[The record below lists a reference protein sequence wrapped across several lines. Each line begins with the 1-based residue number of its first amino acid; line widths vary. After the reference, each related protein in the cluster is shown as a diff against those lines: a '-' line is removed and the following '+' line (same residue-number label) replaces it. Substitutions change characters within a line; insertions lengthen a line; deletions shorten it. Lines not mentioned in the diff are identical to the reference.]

1 MADVYSRVE
10 TVSNAGSTVATFG
23 DNQLKHVINQADVGR
38 ELIIKIAL
46 TNMTDAN
53 VTSIRNAITQS
64 GGVAGSLPANTGD
77 AFTVAA
83 IGTANGAAFVSGTT
97 DVLFMRVQGTGT
109 FDTTDAAAGIGGA
122 TVTVEAVFAPAL

>member
-1 MADVYSRVE
+1 MADVYSRNEV
-10 TVSNAGSTVATFG
+10 VANDGVTYVTFG
-23 DNQLKHVINQADVGR
+23 ANQLKHVINQADVGR
-38 ELIIKIAL
+38 ELIVKIAL

-53 VTSIRNAITQS
+53 VTAIRNAITQS

-83 IGTANGAAFVSGTT
+83 IGTANGSAFVSGTT

-109 FDTTDAAAGIGGA
+109 FDTTDAAAGIGGC